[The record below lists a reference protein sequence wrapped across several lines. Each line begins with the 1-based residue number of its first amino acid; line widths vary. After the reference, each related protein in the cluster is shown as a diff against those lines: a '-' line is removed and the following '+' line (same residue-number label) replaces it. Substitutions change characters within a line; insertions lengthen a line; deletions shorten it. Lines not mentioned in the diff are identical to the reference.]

1 MHTCVS
7 LLANT
12 DTDESE
18 REKLKTWKYDKNL
31 ATPFKP
37 AEKYGIAST
46 AFAAIMATE
55 SEGVTKNLAN
65 KG

>member
-1 MHTCVS
+1 MK
-7 LLANT
+7 LR
-12 DTDESE
+12 E
-18 REKLKTWKYDKNL
+18 RGLKLKNL

-55 SEGVTKNLAN
+55 SEGVTKNLTN
-65 KG
+65 RGYTDITHKKLENI